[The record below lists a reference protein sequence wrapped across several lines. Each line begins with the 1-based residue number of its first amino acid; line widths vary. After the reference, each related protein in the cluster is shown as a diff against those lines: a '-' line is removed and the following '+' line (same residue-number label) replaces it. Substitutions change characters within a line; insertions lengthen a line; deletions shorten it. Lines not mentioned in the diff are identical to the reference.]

1 MTNWKTTD
9 FQSVNIN
16 YSNKAEGKY
25 LISLRDDFVNGLSPF
40 DLEARCGFKGATI
53 WDYLLLCR
61 DSVLDWAENEISM
74 LEGLFWEI
82 GSELKRHGMAI
93 PSVETINVVKTTSIE
108 EGGAM
113 GYTRGNTIYVA
124 ESVMKK
130 SEGKIEEL
138 LTHELFHILTRSS
151 LAFKEEM
158 YKTIGFTTTE
168 KVIDLMALNQRC
180 RFVSN
185 PDVSKFCSYIT
196 LKDFSGKEHR
206 LMMTTLAR
214 SNYNGGSL
222 SRYILPYVLKLDDD
236 CNVVTYDEKLP
247 IRDCLYGEFYQ
258 DFITKVGKNTG
269 YMTNLEEILAEN
281 FRFAVL
287 GSLEEFPNPEIIDD
301 IRYLMRG

>member
-130 SEGKIEEL
+130 SE
-138 LTHELFHILTRSS
+138 
-151 LAFKEEM
+151 
-158 YKTIGFTTTE
+158 IGRAH
-168 KVIDLMALNQRC
+168 V
-180 RFVSN
+180 
-185 PDVSKFCSYIT
+185 
-196 LKDFSGKEHR
+196 
-206 LMMTTLAR
+206 
-214 SNYNGGSL
+214 
-222 SRYILPYVLKLDDD
+222 
-236 CNVVTYDEKLP
+236 
-247 IRDCLYGEFYQ
+247 
-258 DFITKVGKNTG
+258 
-269 YMTNLEEILAEN
+269 
-281 FRFAVL
+281 
-287 GSLEEFPNPEIIDD
+287 
-301 IRYLMRG
+301 